1 MQSTNSEYGSP
12 YLAVC
17 HVTFTLFSPEPKAEQ
32 LTLEFI
38 NTTVFRNL
46 AQGSFNTSFSYS
58 SLFTREAQKKKLQSY
73 MAVYLASAFPKY
85 ILNGI
90 ITRSF

>member
-46 AQGSFNTSFSYS
+46 AQGSLIPVSAIHPYLKEKHRRKSCRATWQYILHLHFLNTS
-58 SLFTREAQKKKLQSY
+58 
-73 MAVYLASAFPKY
+73 
-85 ILNGI
+85 
-90 ITRSF
+90 